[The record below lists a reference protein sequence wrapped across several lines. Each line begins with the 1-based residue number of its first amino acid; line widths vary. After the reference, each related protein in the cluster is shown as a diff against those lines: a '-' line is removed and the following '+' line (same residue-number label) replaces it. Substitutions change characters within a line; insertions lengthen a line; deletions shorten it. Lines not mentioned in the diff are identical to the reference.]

1 MTMLNTLK
9 RLDFRKKTVE
19 NRAKNV
25 THRREQ
31 GENTPLYLW
40 GIVFHRQENY
50 TPFFFCP
57 TFLFLFLVSFTVFF
71 FTTSDYGFAAEDPNQ
86 GDDW

>member
-1 MTMLNTLK
+1 MLNTLK
-9 RLDFRKKTVE
+9 RLYFRKKTVE

-25 THRREQ
+25 THRKKRTGRKYSSIFMGYCFSQ
-31 GENTPLYLW
+31 ARKLYSFLLLYY
-40 GIVFHRQENY
+40 I
-50 TPFFFCP
+50 PFSVSCFFY
-57 TFLFLFLVSFTVFF
+57 SFF